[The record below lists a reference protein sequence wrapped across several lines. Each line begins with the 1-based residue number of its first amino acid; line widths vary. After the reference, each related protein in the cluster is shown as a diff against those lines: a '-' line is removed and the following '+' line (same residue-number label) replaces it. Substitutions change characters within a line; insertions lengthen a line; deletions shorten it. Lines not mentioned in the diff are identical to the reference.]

1 MSPKLHSSRFYP
13 VSFLRIVLLFIFAFI
28 IPEGIPFLVGLLI
41 GLVLKKTVK
50 IAIIV
55 IAFLVVL
62 IIVGYFQ
69 IPSFGDMMNYASEY
83 LPTLWAEAT
92 PIINLLPYS
101 VKLFYNPVLL
111 SSKYASS
118 LPELIREL

>member
-1 MSPKLHSSRFYP
+1 MQNSRFYP
-13 VSFLRIVLLFIFAFI
+13 VSFLLIALLFIFAYL
-28 IPEGIPFLVGLLI
+28 IPEGIPFIVGLLI
-41 GLVLKKTVK
+41 GVVLKKTVK

-55 IAFLVVL
+55 IAFVIVL

-69 IPSFGDMMNYASEY
+69 VPSFGDMLNYASEY

-101 VKLFYNPVLL
+101 SALFMIGVAIGLW
-111 SSKYASS
+111 KG
-118 LPELIREL
+118 